1 MLKEYNREELYNDY
15 VINNLSREEMMEK
28 YNINSLTSLKR
39 VLSKYNILKPKIN
52 PSKEELYN
60 LYIEQNISLSDLAN
74 KYNVSESKITT
85 LLANYN
91 IKKSSDLYTK
101 NREKTM
107 FKKYGVKSP
116 SQSNEVKEKI
126 KQTNLERYG
135 VENVFQSEE
144 VKEKIKETINKKYS
158 VNNVM
163 QNTDF
168 SHKQNEAASKTIL
181 EKYGVEYFC
190 LHPDCQKSSSGSNS
204 KPNKKFENMLK
215 NIEYKR
221 EYVIDNRSFD
231 FKVENTLIEIDPSIT
246 HNSTFGYK
254 SKKPMD
260 KNYHLEKS
268 RLAIKNGY
276 RCIHIFDW
284 DDANK
289 VINTLKPKN
298 KIYARKCEIREVNK
312 VDTDLLLNENH
323 FQGTCTGQSI
333 RLGLYYNDNLIQI
346 MTFGKPRYNNN
357 YEYELVRLCTVSS
370 YYVVG
375 GAEKLFKHFI
385 KTYNPKSIVSYCDYA
400 KFSGDVYLR
409 LGFKLVKHNS
419 PTKHW
424 YNLKTK
430 KHFTETIVNAQ
441 GVDHLLKT
449 NYGKGASNDE
459 LMIKNGFIEVY
470 DCGQL
475 RYEYKLQ

>member
-1 MLKEYNREELYNDY
+1 MPNKLLYDEEERNNLYNDY
-15 VINNLSREEMMEK
+15 IINNLSKKEICDKYSFTTRQLRDRLELYSISKSMISDRITKEYLVEEYINKNNTVNNIAKSLNTTRDRVLQKIKE
-28 YNINSLTSLKR
+28 YNI
-39 VLSKYNILKPKIN
+39 V
-52 PSKEELYN
+52 KEKDLIVETMKKTC
-60 LYIEQNISLSDLAN
+60 IE
-74 KYNVSESKITT
+74 
-85 LLANYN
+85 
-91 IKKSSDLYTK
+91 
-101 NREKTM
+101 
-107 FKKYGVKSP
+107 KYGVDSFTKTQDYIEKTKETNHQKYGTDFYA
-116 SQSNEVKEKI
+116 QSRSHKNNLVNILDKI
-126 KQTNLERYG
+126 RETNLE
-135 VENVFQSEE
+135 N
-144 VKEKIKETINKKYS
+144 
-158 VNNVM
+158 
-163 QNTDF
+163 
-168 SHKQNEAASKTIL
+168 
-181 EKYGVEYFC
+181 YGVEYFC
-190 LHPDCQKSSSGSNS
+190 LHPDCQKASSGSNS
-204 KPNKKFENMLK
+204 KPNKEFETMLK
-215 NIEYKR
+215 NIEYER
-221 EYVIDNRSFD
+221 EFVIDNRSFD
-231 FKVENTLIEIDPSIT
+231 FKVENILIEIDPSIT

-254 SKKPMD
+254 GKNPMD

-276 RCIHIFDW
+276 RCIHVFDW
-284 DDANK
+284 DDVNK
-289 VINTLKPKN
+289 VINALKPKI
-298 KIYARKCEIREVNK
+298 KVYARKCEIREVNK
-312 VDTDLLLNENH
+312 FDTDLLLNTNH

-333 RLGLYYNDNLIQI
+333 RLGLYYDDKLIQI

-375 GAEKLFKHFI
+375 GAEKLFKYFI

-400 KFSGDVYLR
+400 KFSGNVYSR

-430 KHFTETIVNAQ
+430 KHFTETIVNLQ

-459 LMIKNGFIEVY
+459 LMLKNGFIEVY